1 MSTKLESW
9 KTLQSEGRDLTIR
22 QIILDTLAKC
32 GEATRNELQ
41 ELTRLRINSLTGQVA
56 PMVKEGTLAVKTYK
70 LDPLTNRRV
79 EVLTINGNKK
89 PN

>member
-1 MSTKLESW
+1 
-9 KTLQSEGRDLTIR
+9 
-22 QIILDTLAKC
+22 
-32 GEATRNELQ
+32 
-41 ELTRLRINSLTGQVA
+41 
-56 PMVKEGTLAVKTYK
+56 MVKEGTLAVKTYK